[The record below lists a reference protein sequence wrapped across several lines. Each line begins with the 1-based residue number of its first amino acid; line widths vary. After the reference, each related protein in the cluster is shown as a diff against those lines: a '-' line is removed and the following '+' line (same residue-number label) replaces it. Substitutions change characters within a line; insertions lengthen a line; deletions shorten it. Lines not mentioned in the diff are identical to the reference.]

1 MQDAGCKTQDARRRM
16 QDAGRHRG
24 RRYASRKQG
33 NALANSTADYDQIDA
48 QESLAAEVCVCG
60 ISPPLIAPFDR
71 LLRSISPPTVAVF
84 WQCLCFV

>member
-1 MQDAGCKTQDARRRM
+1 MQDAGCRM

-48 QESLAAEVCVCG
+48 QESLGAEVCVCG
-60 ISPPLIAPFDR
+60 GFR
-71 LLRSISPPTVAVF
+71 RR
-84 WQCLCFV
+84 

>member
-1 MQDAGCKTQDARRRM
+1 MQDAGCRM

-48 QESLAAEVCVCG
+48 QESLGAEVCVCG
-60 ISPPLIAPFDR
+60 FR
-71 LLRSISPPTVAVF
+71 RR
-84 WQCLCFV
+84 